1 MANWYVK
8 RGSQIAGPL
17 TLQRLNELAAQGKV
31 QEADLVREGE
41 ESDFVPASQIP
52 GLIPEFTDNFLEDDF
67 EQGSQSQTAP
77 PKKSNAVL
85 WIVLAVAGGGFV
97 MVILILIA
105 LLLPAVQQAREAAR
119 RSTSK
124 NNMKQIGLAMHNY
137 HDVFSM
143 FPPGAIETT
152 DGKPYHSW
160 QTQILP
166 FMDQAPLYNDIDFDF
181 AWDDPNNQIIFE
193 QVLPVY
199 LNPTIEEKIS
209 PEGYGLSHYVGN
221 KLLLKKNKGI
231 RIRDITDGT
240 SNTIIAVE
248 TGQNFK
254 PWGDPTSMT
263 EPANIMSLGS
273 GKKSS
278 YRGGNHVLMGDGSVR
293 FVSENID
300 PELLKVLSTPD
311 GGERVGEF

>member
-31 QEADLVREGE
+31 QETDLVREGE
-41 ESDFVPASQIP
+41 ENDFVPASQIP
-52 GLIPEFTDNFLEDDF
+52 GLIPEFGSDF
-67 EQGSQSQTAP
+67 EEDEFQQNSQSQTASP
-77 PKKSNAVL
+77 QKSNNLL
-85 WIVLAVAGGGFV
+85 WIIIGIAGGGFV
-97 MVILILIA
+97 LLIVILPA
-105 LLLPAVQQAREAAR
+105 LLLPAVQQARDAAR

-124 NNMKQIGLAMHNY
+124 NNMKMIGLALHNY
-137 HDVFSM
+137 HDTHRL

-166 FMDQAPLYNDIDFDF
+166 FVDQAPLYNDIDFNV

-193 QVLPVY
+193 QKIPTY
-199 LNPTIEEKIS
+199 LNPSIEETIS
-209 PEGYGLSHYVGN
+209 PDGYGLSHYVGN
-221 KLLLKKNKGI
+221 ELVMKKNGNI

-240 SNTIIAVE
+240 SNTILAVE
-248 TGQNFK
+248 TGQDFK
-254 PWGDPTSMT
+254 PWGDPTSIAKPT
-263 EPANIMSLGS
+263 EIMGQ

-278 YRGGNHVLMGDGSVR
+278 FRGGNHVLMGDGSVR

-300 PELLKVLSTPD
+300 PETLKNLSIPND
-311 GGERVGEF
+311 GKIIGEF